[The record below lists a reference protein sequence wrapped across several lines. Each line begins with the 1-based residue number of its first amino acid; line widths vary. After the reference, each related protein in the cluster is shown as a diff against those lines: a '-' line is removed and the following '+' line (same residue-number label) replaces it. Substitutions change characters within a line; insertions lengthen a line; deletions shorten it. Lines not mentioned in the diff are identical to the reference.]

1 MREFVKPIIVI
12 SKCLGFDFCRYD
24 GRVLPINPVSKLA
37 PFVTFLAVCP
47 EIEVGLGVPRPPIHL
62 VSGANGIKL
71 IQPETSMEIT
81 ERMKTF
87 ADSFLD
93 SLQDVDGFILKSSS
107 PSCGLKNIKVF
118 SGPDK
123 KESVGKSVGMF
134 AAVVLG
140 HFSDAALI
148 EESDLQDSESRELF
162 LTKLFA
168 LADLRAVKRSG
179 SIKNLAEFH
188 LRNKLLLMSYSQK
201 QSKILGRLV
210 ANKNEKPFGKIIA
223 DYAHRLSA
231 AFGAKQDTDSNANVM
246 LHAFGRFSGK
256 LSSLE
261 ISEFLKMLDR
271 YRRGEVPL
279 DSCKKL
285 LQEWMPRFEERDLL
299 RQTFF
304 APFPAELA

>member
-123 KESVGKSVGMF
+123 
-134 AAVVLG
+134 
-140 HFSDAALI
+140 
-148 EESDLQDSESRELF
+148 RR
-162 LTKLFA
+162 A
-168 LADLRAVKRSG
+168 LAKAWECLLPRS
-179 SIKNLAEFH
+179 L
-188 LRNKLLLMSYSQK
+188 
-201 QSKILGRLV
+201 
-210 ANKNEKPFGKIIA
+210 
-223 DYAHRLSA
+223 
-231 AFGAKQDTDSNANVM
+231 DT
-246 LHAFGRFSGK
+246 
-256 LSSLE
+256 
-261 ISEFLKMLDR
+261 FL
-271 YRRGEVPL
+271 
-279 DSCKKL
+279 
-285 LQEWMPRFEERDLL
+285 MPR
-299 RQTFF
+299 
-304 APFPAELA
+304 